1 MFDIVNFAKNG
12 ELFDGHYYLI
22 RPLSV
27 DGATADVWL
36 ALDTNTV
43 KDVGRLSAIKHLR
56 DWEYERIGLVV
67 AIKIYRPQNALDIE
81 GEQRFRDEYMIVY
94 NCHHTNLIHPTH
106 FSIFKDIP
114 YLVLPYCK
122 RGSSEQLIGNYKDN
136 DTLWSYIE
144 DVASGLDYLH
154 HFTPPI
160 IHQDIKPANI
170 LLDDTLHYSIT
181 DFGIS
186 AQRGGV
192 QESYYDEENSGTL
205 AYMAPERFKEDN
217 EPIPQSD
224 IWAFGATLYEIIT
237 GTVPYGEYGGKS
249 QPDGKVRIKFPKDSV
264 SVNIQKLIC
273 ACLNKNPHKRPTARQ
288 LIEAAQKKR
297 FLSEKSFIPAVS
309 IAAAMLL
316 VIACLSFVFNS
327 PDATTEEY
335 GDDSEIND
343 DPIVKTILKNID
355 KQILRMDEY
364 LNNHKYDAYDTKE
377 SNKID
382 GCLGEE
388 MYIAI
393 LQQIDTLYDSHL
405 NNVSEK
411 LVNEMNQRRDS
422 AVAMSERWKDSLEN
436 QANQF
441 QQVGPIG
448 MPKAEEARNRAEKLT
463 RQLNRIK
470 NKI

>member
-1 MFDIVNFAKNG
+1 
-12 ELFDGHYYLI
+12 
-22 RPLSV
+22 
-27 DGATADVWL
+27 
-36 ALDTNTV
+36 
-43 KDVGRLSAIKHLR
+43 
-56 DWEYERIGLVV
+56 
-67 AIKIYRPQNALDIE
+67 
-81 GEQRFRDEYMIVY
+81 
-94 NCHHTNLIHPTH
+94 
-106 FSIFKDIP
+106 
-114 YLVLPYCK
+114 
-122 RGSSEQLIGNYKDN
+122 
-136 DTLWSYIE
+136 
-144 DVASGLDYLH
+144 
-154 HFTPPI
+154 
-160 IHQDIKPANI
+160 
-170 LLDDTLHYSIT
+170 
-181 DFGIS
+181 
-186 AQRGGV
+186 
-192 QESYYDEENSGTL
+192 
-205 AYMAPERFKEDN
+205 
-217 EPIPQSD
+217 
-224 IWAFGATLYEIIT
+224 
-237 GTVPYGEYGGKS
+237 
-249 QPDGKVRIKFPKDSV
+249 
-264 SVNIQKLIC
+264 
-273 ACLNKNPHKRPTARQ
+273 
-288 LIEAAQKKR
+288 
-297 FLSEKSFIPAVS
+297 
-309 IAAAMLL
+309 MLL